1 MLISSF
7 TYLMILNRFLMLKHQ
22 VDLAATIAWPTGRLA
37 IGSQDFPGF
46 HQLFESAQV
55 NGHLFL
61 GSFTEQFGNCRAER
75 SCRWRV
81 FHLHAND
88 GAAPAVSAFEMHSS
102 DSINIRALE

>member
-7 TYLMILNRFLMLKHQ
+7 TYLMILTRFLMLKHQ

-55 NGHLFL
+55 NGHLFF
-61 GSFTEQFGNCRAER
+61 GSFVTDFRCVMKPGRFSNWCQK
-75 SCRWRV
+75 
-81 FHLHAND
+81 L
-88 GAAPAVSAFEMHSS
+88 
-102 DSINIRALE
+102 

>member
-46 HQLFESAQV
+46 HQLF
-55 NGHLFL
+55 
-61 GSFTEQFGNCRAER
+61 
-75 SCRWRV
+75 
-81 FHLHAND
+81 
-88 GAAPAVSAFEMHSS
+88 
-102 DSINIRALE
+102 